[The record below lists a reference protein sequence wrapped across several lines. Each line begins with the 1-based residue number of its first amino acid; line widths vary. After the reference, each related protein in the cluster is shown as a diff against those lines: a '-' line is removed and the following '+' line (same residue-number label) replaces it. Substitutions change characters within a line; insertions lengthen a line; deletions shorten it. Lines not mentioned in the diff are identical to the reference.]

1 MVVPVR
7 RRLLRA
13 GKRPDGSL
21 EVTKHGTYLF
31 VPLR

>member
-7 RRLLRA
+7 RRLLRVR
-13 GKRPDGSL
+13 KRQDGSL